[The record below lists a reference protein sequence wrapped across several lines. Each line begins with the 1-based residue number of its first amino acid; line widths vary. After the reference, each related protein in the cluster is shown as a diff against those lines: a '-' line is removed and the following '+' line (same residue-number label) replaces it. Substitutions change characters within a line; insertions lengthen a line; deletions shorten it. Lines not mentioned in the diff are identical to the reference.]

1 MLEDLNKKLN
11 LDVPYT
17 EVKSKYRDNIISKIN
32 DKFSKK
38 DAPVTLII
46 DNLKEKDQKFLDVL
60 FYMIDALKVIK
71 VILVEKTSE

>member
-1 MLEDLNKKLN
+1 MSSQRMLEDLNKKLN

-17 EVKSKYRDNIISKIN
+17 EIKWKYRNNIISKMN

-46 DNLKEKDQKFLDVL
+46 ENLKEKDQKF
-60 FYMIDALKVIK
+60 
-71 VILVEKTSE
+71 

>member
-1 MLEDLNKKLN
+1 MLEDLNKKLS

-38 DAPVTLII
+38 DAPVTLIV
-46 DNLKEKDQKFLDVL
+46 DNLKEK
-60 FYMIDALKVIK
+60 IK
-71 VILVEKTSE
+71 NS